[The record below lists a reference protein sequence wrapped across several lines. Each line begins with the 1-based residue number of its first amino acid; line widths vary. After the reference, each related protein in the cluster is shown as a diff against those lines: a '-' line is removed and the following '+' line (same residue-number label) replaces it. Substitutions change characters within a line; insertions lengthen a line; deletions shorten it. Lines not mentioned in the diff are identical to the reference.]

1 MIRPIG
7 PMTADPFLSR
17 IAARYIAS
25 EAATA
30 ARRDAIRRGDI
41 PPDPPAAGWLIS
53 DRH

>member
-7 PMTADPFLSR
+7 PITTDPFLSR
-17 IAARYIAS
+17 IAARYIAA
-25 EAATA
+25 EMAAA
-30 ARRDAIRRGDI
+30 AHRDAIRRGEI

>member
-7 PMTADPFLSR
+7 PTTADPFLSR

-25 EAATA
+25 EAAA
-30 ARRDAIRRGDI
+30 AEHRDAIRRGDI
-41 PPDPPAAGWLIS
+41 PPDPPADSWLIS